1 MPALTNHPTLE
12 HIRTLPIGEI
22 AALPVSAG
30 AIIPH

>member
-22 AALPVSAG
+22 AALPAEHL
-30 AIIPH
+30 AILQ